1 MNAISRRERDF
12 IRREQEIL
20 TASTRLFS
28 TDCWELV
35 TVEQIAREAD
45 IAKGTLYKHFSSK
58 EELYARLCLDF
69 YQQLQEKIRQLDN
82 NLSPTATLRE
92 IIMISFN
99 HYLTHPAPARVS
111 FYCER
116 QDFKERLKEE
126 TKARYINSEKEFIET
141 MSELMKRGMEAK
153 EFPQRPLEEL
163 MFGLEATFRG
173 TMMLIWNSANYCWS
187 DQPMDTQQMINWT
200 CDYMIAGITG
210 CTKPLAPVNHN

>member
-1 MNAISRRERDF
+1 MNAISRREREF

-20 TASTRLFS
+20 AASTRLFS

-69 YQQLQEKIRQLDN
+69 YQQLHDKIHQLDDK
-82 NLSPTATLRE
+82 LSPAAALRE
-92 IIMISFN
+92 IIMISFD
-99 HYLTHPAPARVS
+99 HYLSHPAPARVS

-116 QDFKERLKEE
+116 QDFKERLQEE
-126 TKARYINSEKEFIET
+126 TKARYVSSEKEFIET
-141 MSELMKRGMEAK
+141 MSDLMERGMKAG

-173 TMMLIWNSANYCWS
+173 TMMLIWNSVNNCWS
-187 DQPMDTQQMINWT
+187 NQAIDTRQMINWT
-200 CDYMIAGITG
+200 CDYMIAGVTG
-210 CTKPLAPVNHN
+210 CTKPQAVAIDN